1 MHRRIISLIVIPA
14 AVAATAVAVPALG
27 SDTTRA
33 IGHAAAVRC
42 HAVVVISHGR
52 RIHACLLRGPRGP
65 RGFPGPASTRG
76 PQGLPGKTGK
86 TGPTGKTGATGKTG
100 TTGPQGQQGIQG
112 PAGTAHAFTIVQPKS
127 PTEAVLVGAFNIT
140 GVSEP
145 IEGVYCITPAAGV
158 PVTSGIAAV
167 SPEISYSSV
176 KAPGLIAVNAQHTN
190 CPGSPLEVDTYAP
203 SAPSTLATG
212 YAFTLI
218 VP

>member
-27 SDTTRA
+27 SDTTRV
-33 IGHAAAVRC
+33 IGHAATVRC
-42 HAVVVISHGR
+42 HAVVVLSHGR

-65 RGFPGPASTRG
+65 RGFAGPASTRG

-86 TGPTGKTGATGKTG
+86 TGATGKTG
-100 TTGPQGQQGIQG
+100 PTGKNGTNGTNGING
-112 PAGTAHAFTIVQPKS
+112 TNGTAHAFTIVQPKS

-167 SPEISYSSV
+167 SPELSYSSI
-176 KAPGLIAVNAQHTN
+176 KTPGLIAVNAQHTN